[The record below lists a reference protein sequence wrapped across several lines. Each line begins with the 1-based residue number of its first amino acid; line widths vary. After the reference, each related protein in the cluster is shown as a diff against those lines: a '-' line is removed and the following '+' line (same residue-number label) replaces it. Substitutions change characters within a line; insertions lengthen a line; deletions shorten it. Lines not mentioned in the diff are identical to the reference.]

1 MSSKIGLRGLERNT
15 IKNTARTLFE
25 EGYNNPLLRFSFGL
39 YGTIPIGSHINLGNT
54 NEPLLVAKIPVNGTA
69 DKWDDISS
77 SSLAAKAKTMQ
88 LLTCETTIYLPDI
101 LDFSPTTKNAL

>member
-54 NEPLLVAKIPVNGTA
+54 NEVSPSPRWANL
-69 DKWDDISS
+69 SS
-77 SSLAAKAKTMQ
+77 VPTTGMTSPRRPWPPRLRRCSSLRARP
-88 LLTCETTIYLPDI
+88 LFTC
-101 LDFSPTTKNAL
+101 PTS